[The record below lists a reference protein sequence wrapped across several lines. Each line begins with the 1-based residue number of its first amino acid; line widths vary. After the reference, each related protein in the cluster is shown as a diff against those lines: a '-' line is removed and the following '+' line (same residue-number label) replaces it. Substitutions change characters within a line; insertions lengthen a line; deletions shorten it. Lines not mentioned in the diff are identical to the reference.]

1 MINQGSGAGT
11 QSSVCYHLRTLKFFK
26 EDMATVKDY
35 SVEEKLTALV
45 HLQKVDSKLDE
56 IRILKGELPMEVAD
70 LEDEIQGLHA
80 RQMRVEEEI
89 NGITDFI
96 EQKKAAIKESQEL
109 IKKYEKQSENVKN
122 NREFEAINK
131 ETEMQQLEAKL
142 AEKHIKD
149 ANEEIAEKAVA
160 LERAKKAIASK
171 ETVLNGKKGELE
183 KIISAT
189 EKEEQQYQK
198 EAEEARSHVDPRLLA
213 SYEKIRKN
221 YRNGLAVVPVERDA
235 CGGCFYSIPPQ
246 KQSEIKQRKKVIVC
260 ENCGRVLVDSDLVDS
275 VDIK

>member
-1 MINQGSGAGT
+1 
-11 QSSVCYHLRTLKFFK
+11 
-26 EDMATVKDY
+26 MATVKEY
-35 SVEEKLTALV
+35 SVEEKLSSLV
-45 HLQKVDSKLDE
+45 RLQKVDSKLDE

-96 EQKKAAIKESQEL
+96 EQKKNAIKEAQEL
-109 IKKYEKQSENVKN
+109 GKKYEKQSENVKN

-131 ETEMQQLEAKL
+131 EIEMQQLEVKL

-149 ANEEIAEKAVA
+149 ANEEIAEKAIA

-189 EKEEQQYQK
+189 EKEEKQYHDQ
-198 EAEEARSHVDPRLLA
+198 AEEARSHVDARLLA

-246 KQSEIKQRKKVIVC
+246 KQSEIKQRKKVMVC
-260 ENCGRVLVDSDLVDS
+260 ENCGRVLVDSELVDAM
-275 VDIK
+275 DIK